1 MTTRQ
6 KGFSLIELVMFIVI
20 VSVAVAAIAQI
31 FSTNVIHS
39 PEPLLR
45 EKALK
50 LANFYMD
57 EIMGKRWEENTPAG
71 GGCIETG
78 SNYCTT
84 YCAALTFP
92 DCNFCTRTGGAC
104 VAPATIAALATNEE
118 GLRSDFDDIDDYR
131 SGNLSATPSFPDTT
145 GVNGESP
152 LNDVAGYAVSVAI
165 SEVPLGGIPAND
177 VRQITITVTSP
188 LGESLALTRYRI
200 NF

>member
-1 MTTRQ
+1 MISRQ

-31 FSTNVIHS
+31 YSTNVMHS

-78 SNYCTT
+78 SNYCTN

-92 DCNFCTRTGGAC
+92 DCDFCTRAGGAC
-104 VAPATIAALATNEE
+104 VAPAIIAVLATNEE
-118 GLRSDFDDIDDYR
+118 ALRSDFDDVDDYS
-131 SGNLSATPSFPDTT
+131 SGNLSATPSFPNTA

-152 LNDVAGYAVSVAI
+152 LTDVGGFTVAVTIAQVA
-165 SEVPLGGIPAND
+165 LGGIPASD
-177 VRQITITVTSP
+177 VRRIVVTVTNP
-188 LGESLALTRYRI
+188 VGDSLVLTRYRI

>member
-1 MTTRQ
+1 MITRQ
-6 KGFSLIELVMFIVI
+6 NGFSLIELVMFIVI
-20 VSVAVAAIAQI
+20 VSIAVAAIAQI
-31 FSTNVIHS
+31 YSTNVMHS

-118 GLRSDFDDIDDYR
+118 GLRSDFDDVDDYR
-131 SGNLSATPSFPDTT
+131 SGSLSATPSFPNAA

-152 LNDVAGYAVSVAI
+152 LPDVGGFTVAVTIAQVA
-165 SEVPLGGIPAND
+165 LGGIPASD
-177 VRQITITVTSP
+177 VRRIVVTVTNP
-188 LGESLALTRYRI
+188 VGDSLVLTRYRI